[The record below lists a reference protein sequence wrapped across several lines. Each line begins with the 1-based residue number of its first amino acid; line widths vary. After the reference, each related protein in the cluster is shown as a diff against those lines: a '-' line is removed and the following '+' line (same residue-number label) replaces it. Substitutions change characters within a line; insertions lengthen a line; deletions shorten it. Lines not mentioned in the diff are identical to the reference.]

1 MSGIRPVISGRERL
15 ALVVATVAL
24 VVAVAALCCGLAVIA

>member
-15 ALVVATVAL
+15 ALVVATLAL